1 MRKLIILIAILAL
14 AAVVAACGGG
24 SSSAP
29 AAPAAPAAQQ
39 PAPAAGGNATN
50 GQTLFSQSILA
61 GNAGCATCH
70 SLEAGKALVGP
81 SLAGIAS
88 RAGSSVA
95 GETAEQYLHQSIV
108 DTNAH
113 LAKGCNASDPEAQCA
128 ASIMP
133 QNWAEK
139 LSAQEIDDLVAYL
152 LTLK

>member
-1 MRKLIILIAILAL
+1 MRKLIILVAVLVVAT
-14 AAVVAACGGG
+14 VVAACGGA
-24 SSSAP
+24 SNSAP

-39 PAPAAGGNATN
+39 PAPSTGGNAAN
-50 GQTLFSQSILA
+50 GKTLFSQSILG

-70 SLEAGKALVGP
+70 SLEAGKVLVGP
-81 SLAGIAS
+81 SLAGVAS
-88 RAGSSVA
+88 RAGSTVP

-113 LAKGCNASDPEAQCA
+113 LAKGCNASDPAAQCA

-139 LSAQEIDDLVAYL
+139 LSVQEIDDLVAYL